1 MTLNLRVLTPK
12 RILWDSEVKE
22 IILSTASGEIG
33 VLPNHIPIVTGLDI
47 GISKIRL
54 NDQWFTMAL
63 MGGFARIVNNE
74 ITVFAH
80 DGEKASDIDPQEAQQ
95 TLQIAKDNLR
105 KAEAEGQTIEADLA
119 LKQAELRVRAVNAI
133 S

>member
-22 IILSTASGEIG
+22 IILSTDSGEIG

-47 GISKIRL
+47 GILKIRFK
-54 NDQWFTMAL
+54 DQWFPMAL

-119 LKQAELRVRAVNAI
+119 L
-133 S
+133 